1 MEAHRR
7 VQGHLLHQ
15 TESSTHNLKSREQ
28 TGGLSPA
35 SGTENELLFR
45 EEASSKK
52 SRNSLVTVIIFLLFY
67 IFGKKP
73 GK

>member
-7 VQGHLLHQ
+7 PGSGSP
-15 TESSTHNLKSREQ
+15 SSNRKLTHNLKSREQ